1 MKYVFSSLLLLILLS
16 CSGYNKVLKS
26 DDYKQKF
33 ELANQLYD
41 DKKYDR
47 CIGLYEQYYQR
58 YSKSGEGEVA
68 YYRLG
73 KASFA
78 IEDWYLASYYLGSFQ
93 NKFPYSTKVEETVFL
108 AAICS
113 VENSPEA
120 SLDQNE
126 TEMAIGDLQTFVQRF
141 PNSELVDTCNV
152 IMNKLRFKLETKDVL
167 NVRLYSKTQNY
178 RAATVTAKAFL
189 ENYPKST
196 YRQEMSSILVR
207 NSFQLTINSVEV
219 KKEERK
225 KASMSHIK
233 DFVAEFPNSNY
244 LRELNIYNDQLEKLV
259 IEKK

>member
-1 MKYVFSSLLLLILLS
+1 MLLS

-33 ELANQLYD
+33 DLANQLYD
-41 DKKYDR
+41 DKKFDR
-47 CIGLYEQYYQR
+47 CIALYEQYYQR
-58 YSKSGEGEVA
+58 YSKSGEGELA

-78 IEDWYLASYYLGSFQ
+78 IQDWYLASYYLGSFQ
-93 NKFPYSTKVEETVFL
+93 NKFPYSPKVEETVFL
-108 AAICS
+108 SAICA
-113 VENSPEA
+113 VENSPEP

-126 TEMAIGDLQTFVQRF
+126 TEMAIGDLQSFVQRF

-152 IMNKLRFKLETKDVL
+152 IMSKLRLKLETKDVL

-189 ENYPKST
+189 ENYPKSSF
-196 YRQEMSSILVR
+196 REEMGAVLVR
-207 NSFQLTINSVEV
+207 NSYQLTVNSIDT

-225 KASMSHIK
+225 KASMKYIK
-233 DFVAEFPNSNY
+233 DFVAEFPNSDY
-244 LRELNIYNDQLEKLV
+244 LREFGVFNDQLKDLV